1 MNEELKI
8 TNDVEYITYTLR
20 IPKYKIV
27 DYKFA
32 QSSAYLQTELIHQL
46 QQEKD
51 KLQTKWRKLNG
62 WLEDQI
68 KDYREKGWFPT
79 AWNLNEVLDKMQEL
93 EGNNDSKRDV

>member
-32 QSSAYLQTELIHQL
+32 QSNAYLQSELIHQL

-51 KLQTKWRKLNG
+51 KLQTKWRELNG
-62 WLEDQI
+62 WLEENESFD
-68 KDYREKGWFPT
+68 DYCNETTFT
-79 AWNLNEVLDKMQEL
+79 TVLNKMEEL
-93 EGNNDSKRDV
+93 EGK